1 MHVICALSAFSPS
14 HHPEPNPAM
23 TEPSSECSSSSETLE
38 HLARSLRA
46 SDDVKSWVQ
55 VEASAQALANALRV
69 KNGPG
74 A

>member
-1 MHVICALSAFSPS
+1 
-14 HHPEPNPAM
+14 M
-23 TEPSSECSSSSETLE
+23 TEPSSECSSLSETLE